1 MGFKLNILLILLLA
15 YQIAPVKAVN
25 TPQDITINVQSD
37 GVTRLDY
44 LFSAEVTSLQT
55 NVTLLGESY
64 SDLFII
70 NEEGLP
76 LESSELVEGL
86 SIYSLGS
93 SLVNLSYLTSDL
105 TGVARM

>member
-15 YQIAPVKAVN
+15 YQITPAYAVT

-44 LFSAEVTSLQT
+44 LFQAEVTSLQT
-55 NVTLLGESY
+55 NVTLLGQRY

-70 NEEGLP
+70 NDEGLP
-76 LESSELVEGL
+76 LEYSESEGGL

-93 SLVNLSYLTSDL
+93 SLVNLTYMTSDL
-105 TGVARM
+105 